1 MSDIAIRTQN
11 LGKLYRTG
19 QYIGYSLR
27 EGLTSAFAAPFRRLR
42 HRPAAAPAEDDY
54 IWALKDVSFEVKQGE
69 AVGIIGRNGAGKT
82 TLLRVLTRI
91 TEPTEG
97 YAEICGRVGSLL
109 EVGTGFHGELTG
121 RENIY
126 LNGAVLGMKKKEIDS
141 KFDEIV
147 AFSEVERFIDTPVKR
162 FSSGMQVRLAF
173 AVAAH
178 LEPEILLVDEVL
190 AVGDAAFQKKCLG
203 KMGDAAGVGRTVLLV
218 SHRME
223 AIMGLCSRAIW
234 LDSGSIVSDGP
245 ADKVVREYLSEVSR
259 QAELQG
265 TLAERT
271 DRLGNGRLRITGFRM
286 QDRNGNPLDSAI
298 VGDAMEFVLP
308 YVTAG
313 EPVRNVSVWFWVRDS
328 YGRYLTC
335 FWSRLT
341 GDDFEHLP
349 PEGELVCSVPHFPL
363 MPGIYSIDIS
373 VTVNGI
379 RADKIEKAAKLE
391 VASGDFFGTGRPLDS
406 SGDFLCEH
414 SWRFEDTHD

>member
-1 MSDIAIRTQN
+1 MSDVAIRTQN

-27 EGLTSAFAAPFRRLR
+27 EGMMDAFLAPFRRLR
-42 HRPAAAPAEDDY
+42 RHPSPVSNQNDY
-54 IWALKDVSFEVKQGE
+54 IWALKNVSFEVKQGE

-147 AFSEVERFIDTPVKR
+147 NFSEVEKFIDTPVKR

-203 KMGDAAGVGRTVLLV
+203 KMGDVAGEGRTVLLV

-234 LDSGSIVSDGP
+234 LDSGSIVTEGP
-245 ADKVVREYLSEVSR
+245 ADQVVRKYLADVSK
-259 QAELQG
+259 QAELKG

-271 DRLGNGRLRITGFRM
+271 DRRGDGRLRITGFRM
-286 QDRNGNPLDSAI
+286 RDSNGNPIDSVI
-298 VGDAMEFVLP
+298 VGDAVEFVLP
-308 YVTAG
+308 YVTTG
-313 EPVRNVSVWFWVRDS
+313 EPARNVNVWFWIRDDL
-328 YGRYLTC
+328 GRNLMC

-341 GDDFEHLP
+341 GDDFEYLP
-349 PEGELVCSVPHFPL
+349 PEGELVCSVPRFPL
-363 MPGIYSIDIS
+363 VPGTYSIDI
-373 VTVNGI
+373 
-379 RADKIEKAAKLE
+379 RAVIKGVKADSIEDAAKLE
-391 VASGDFFGTGRPLDS
+391 VATGDFFGTGRPLTEIGDS
-406 SGDFLCEH
+406 LCEH
-414 SWRFEDTHD
+414 SWRLEETHD

>member
-11 LGKLYRTG
+11 LGKLYRMG

-27 EGLTSAFAAPFRRLR
+27 EGMMDAFLAPFRRLR
-42 HRPAAAPAEDDY
+42 RHPPPVSNQNDY
-54 IWALKDVSFEVKQGE
+54 IWALKDISFEVKQGE

-97 YAEICGRVGSLL
+97 YAEIRGRVGSLL
-109 EVGTGFHGELTG
+109 EVGTGFHAELTG

-126 LNGAVLGMKKKEIDS
+126 LNGAVLGMKKKEIDQ

-147 AFSEVERFIDTPVKR
+147 AFSEIERFIDTPMKR
-162 FSSGMQVRLAF
+162 FSSGMQMRLAF
-173 AVAAH
+173 SVAAH

-203 KMGDAAGVGRTVLLV
+203 KMGNVAGEGRTVLLV

-234 LDSGSIVSDGP
+234 LDSGSIVTDGP

-259 QAELQG
+259 QAEMQG

-271 DRLGNGRLRITGFRM
+271 DRAGDGRIRFTELRLR
-286 QDRNGNPLDSAI
+286 DSMRHSVDSVAS
-298 VGDAMEFVLP
+298 GDSIEFVLS
-308 YVTAG
+308 YTTAG
-313 EPVRNVSVWFWVRDS
+313 KPVRNASVWLWIRDG
-328 YGRYLTC
+328 YGRRLLC
-335 FWSRLT
+335 LWSRLT
-341 GDDFEHLP
+341 GDDFEYLP
-349 PEGELVCSVPHFPL
+349 PEGELVCSVPRFPL
-363 MPGIYSIDIS
+363 VPGSYSIDLNS
-373 VTVNGI
+373 SVNGI
-379 RADKIEKAAKLE
+379 KADKIDGAAKLE
-391 VASGDFFGTGRPLDS
+391 VDTGDFFGTGRPLTDIGDS
-406 SGDFLCEH
+406 LCEH
-414 SWRFEDTHD
+414 SWRLDEARD